1 MSDGKKLNTKASG
14 VIAVAVMLSRVLGLV
29 REVLFNA
36 LFGTVWMG
44 VFTVAFRIPNL
55 LRDLFAEGALSTAF
69 ITVFSQKIEKEGVD
83 SAWAL
88 ASKMITLATVF
99 MSAVT
104 LAGIALA
111 RPLVGVLAGGFEP
124 QYQDMTILLT
134 QIMFPFILLVSLAA
148 LVMGMLNSR
157 NVFGVPALA
166 SSFFNMGSIAAG
178 ALLGW
183 WIDPE
188 FGEKALIGLAIG
200 TLLGGFLQLVVQLPS
215 LRKVGF
221 RFRPNFQWKDRD
233 IRRILILMVPSAIAA
248 SAVQINV
255 LVNTGFA
262 SSLGPAAVAWLYSA
276 FRLMQLPIGVFGVA
290 VATITLPVISRIAA
304 NPDRS
309 MFGPTLGKALRL
321 ATFLTLPSAVGLYFM
336 ATPIISLIY
345 EHGEFKANDSL
356 QTGLA
361 LQCYALGLVFY
372 SGIKV
377 LSPAFYAIDRKWTPM
392 MMSFVS
398 IILNVGLNYLFI
410 FKLGLGHKGLAL
422 STSISATVNFVS
434 LYLLMRPHAPNLE
447 TGRLVGTLLRCG
459 LASAA
464 LGLICYFGLIQGAP
478 WLSHGLFWQKA
489 TFLFVII
496 GAAAAAYLIT
506 CWTLRVEEMREAV
519 SVVLRKIRRKT
530 S

>member
-1 MSDGKKLNTKASG
+1 VSDGKKLNTKASG
-14 VIAVAVMLSRVLGLV
+14 VIAMAVMLSRMLGLV

-69 ITVFSQKIEKEGVD
+69 ITVFSQKIEREGVQ

-88 ASKMITLATVF
+88 ASKMMTLATVF

-104 LAGIALA
+104 VLGILFAG
-111 RPLVGVLAGGFEP
+111 PFVDVLAGGFKPE
-124 QYQDMTILLT
+124 YKEMTILLT

-157 NVFGVPALA
+157 GVFGVPALA
-166 SSFFNMGSIAAG
+166 SSFFNLGSIAGG
-178 ALLGW
+178 ALCGW
-183 WIDPE
+183 WIDPA
-188 FGEKALIGLAIG
+188 FGERALIGLAIG
-200 TLLGGFLQLVVQLPS
+200 TLVGGFLQLVVQLPS

-221 RFRPNFQWKDRD
+221 NFRPDFKWLDPD

-255 LVNTGFA
+255 LVNTSFA
-262 SSLGPAAVAWLYSA
+262 SHLGPAAISWLYSA

-309 MFGPTLGKALRL
+309 QFGPTLGKALRL
-321 ATFLTLPSAVGLYFM
+321 AAFLTMPSAVGLFFL

-345 EHGEFKANDSL
+345 EHREFKANDSL

-392 MMSFVS
+392 MVSFVS
-398 IILNVGLNYLFI
+398 IGLNVILNYIFI
-410 FKLGLGHKGLAL
+410 FHMDLGHRGLAL
-422 STSISATVNFVS
+422 STSISATVNFVF
-434 LYLLMRPHAPNLE
+434 LYFLMRPHAPNFE
-447 TGRLVGTLLRCG
+447 TGKLIITVVRCG
-459 LASAA
+459 IASAA
-464 LGLICYFGLIQGAP
+464 LGVICVIGLQQGAP
-478 WLSHGLFWQKA
+478 YLNGPFWQKA
-489 TFLFVII
+489 VFLLTII
-496 GAAAAAYLIT
+496 GAGAVAYMVT
-506 CWTLRVEEMREAV
+506 CWTLRIEEMHDAV
-519 SVVLRKIRRKT
+519 NLVLRKIRRKK

>member
-1 MSDGKKLNTKASG
+1 M
-14 VIAVAVMLSRVLGLV
+14 LGLV

-69 ITVFSQKIEKEGVD
+69 ITVFSQKIEREGVQ

-88 ASKMITLATVF
+88 ASKMMTLATVF
-99 MSAVT
+99 MSVVT
-104 LAGIALA
+104 VLGILFAG
-111 RPLVGVLAGGFEP
+111 PFVDVLAGGFKPE
-124 QYQDMTILLT
+124 YKEMTILLT

-157 NVFGVPALA
+157 GVFGVPALA
-166 SSFFNMGSIAAG
+166 SSFFNLGSIAGG
-178 ALLGW
+178 ALFGW
-183 WIDPE
+183 WIDPA
-188 FGEKALIGLAIG
+188 FGERALIGLAIG
-200 TLLGGFLQLVVQLPS
+200 TLVGGFLQLVVQLPS

-221 RFRPNFQWKDRD
+221 NFRPDFKWLDPD

-255 LVNTGFA
+255 LVNTSFA
-262 SSLGPAAVAWLYSA
+262 SHLGPAAISWLYSA

-309 MFGPTLGKALRL
+309 QFGPTLGKALRL
-321 ATFLTLPSAVGLYFM
+321 AAFLTMPSAVGLFFL

-345 EHGEFKANDSL
+345 EHREFKAEDSL

-392 MMSFVS
+392 MISFVS
-398 IILNVGLNYLFI
+398 IGLNVVLNYLFI
-410 FKLGLGHKGLAL
+410 FHGPRPPRARPIDEHLGHGQFRLP
-422 STSISATVNFVS
+422 V
-434 LYLLMRPHAPNLE
+434 RPHAPARAE
-447 TGRLVGTLLRCG
+447 LRNRPPHRHRRCAA
-459 LASAA
+459 ASASTA
-464 LGLICYFGLIQGAP
+464 LGVICVIGLQQGAP
-478 WLSHGLFWQKA
+478 YLNGLFWQKA
-489 TFLFVII
+489 VFLLTII
-496 GAAAAAYLIT
+496 GAGAVAYMVT
-506 CWTLRVEEMREAV
+506 CWTLRIEEMHDAV
-519 SVVLRKIRRKT
+519 NLVLRKIRRKR